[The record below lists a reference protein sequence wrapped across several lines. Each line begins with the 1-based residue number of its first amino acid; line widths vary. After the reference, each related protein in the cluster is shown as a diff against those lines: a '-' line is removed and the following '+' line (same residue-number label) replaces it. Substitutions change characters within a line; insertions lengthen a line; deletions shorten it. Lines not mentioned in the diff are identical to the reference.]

1 MKKIFYSIF
10 VLFIFVGCDSQK
22 IDENKDGYVLKY
34 KDFKHYVDY
43 FNSMEDENIKQ
54 LISNK
59 DSWEWM
65 KNNIPLFETPQTNF
79 EEIYY
84 YRWWTF
90 RKHIK
95 DTPIGKIIT
104 EFLIERSYAD
114 QYNMIACAM
123 GHHIMEGRWLHNKS
137 YVDEY
142 ILAWFR
148 GNDGLPMKKIN
159 SFSNWTPYALL
170 EKYYVDDNQ
179 NYIIDLF
186 PDLQLDFQRWEKNRR
201 HSNGLFWQTDV
212 ADGME
217 EQISGGR
224 RVKNARPTINSYMYG
239 NAVALSKIATMVK
252 DYETEQLYL
261 SKSDSIKSLI
271 YNNLWSEDLSFFET
285 LKENGEF
292 ANVREAIGFIPWYF
306 NIPESKHSVAWKQ
319 LMDEQGFLAPYG
331 QTTAERRHPDF
342 RTHGCCKCEWDGTV
356 WPFASSQ
363 SLTALANHLNS
374 VDNHFISNKDY
385 FKHLELYVES
395 QYHRGRPYIGEYL
408 DEVTG
413 YWLKGDEERS
423 RYYNHS
429 TFNDLIITGL
439 VGLRP
444 RGDNTIEVNPLIP
457 ANKWDWF
464 CLDNV
469 HYKGNILT
477 IIWDKTGKKYNK
489 GKGFQILVNGKK
501 RAHLSSLGRLVVGDV
516 KVSKQNNVEMKK
528 SIEKSSK
535 YGVLMA
541 QSTIERNPEL
551 YRSWGYMQG
560 LLLKSFQQL
569 LINNEDKNID
579 KYIYDYA
586 SDLIDKNGNIQGY
599 VMESFNVDNV
609 NAGNILF
616 DLYKNTKEER
626 FLFAL
631 KTLRKQMEWQP
642 RTTEGGFWHKLVYPH
657 QMWLDGAYMVSPFLA
672 RYAKEFDE
680 PQLFDEVANQLS
692 LITKNLSDS
701 KTGLLYHG
709 WDESRI
715 MNWSNPETGLS
726 PSFWGRSI
734 GWYVM
739 ALVDVIDYMP
749 VNHPRRDELITYL
762 TKTLD
767 AVLKYKDPETGLWY
781 QVIDQVGREGNYLES
796 SASTMFA
803 YALSKGVNI
812 GILPKIYKDEA
823 NSAFQSIVDY
833 FIKEDEK
840 GFIHITNGC
849 RVAGLSADRDGSFEY
864 YISEPVQD
872 NDLKSVGPFIMLSIE
887 NEILNN

>member
-1 MKKIFYSIF
+1 MKHLFYP
-10 VLFIFVGCDSQK
+10 LFIFLFFLSCTSPKLEDSK
-22 IDENKDGYVLKY
+22 GGYILKY
-34 KDFKHYVDY
+34 EDFKHYVEF
-43 FNSMEDENIKQ
+43 FNSMEDENIVQ
-54 LISNK
+54 SISNY
-59 DSWEWM
+59 DSWDWM
-65 KNNIPLFETPQTNF
+65 QNNIPLFEAPQKNF

-95 DTPIGKIIT
+95 ETPIGNIFT
-104 EFLIERSYAD
+104 EFLVERSYAD
-114 QYNMIACAM
+114 EYNMIACAM
-123 GHHIMEGRWLHNKS
+123 GHHIMEGRWLHDKS

-142 ILAWFR
+142 IHAWFR
-148 GNDGLPMKKIN
+148 GNGGEPMKKIN
-159 SFSNWTPYALL
+159 SFSNWTSYALL
-170 EKYYVDDNQ
+170 EKYYVDNNKD
-179 NYIIDLF
+179 YLIDLY
-186 PDLQLDFQRWEKNRR
+186 PELELDYQRWEKNRR
-201 HSNGLFWQTDV
+201 HLNGLFWQTDV

-239 NAVALSKIATMVK
+239 NATALSEISSMIGN
-252 DYETEQLYL
+252 YEKEQFYL

-271 YNNLWSEDLSFFET
+271 YNKLWSNELQFFET
-285 LKENGEF
+285 LKEDGNF

-306 NIPESKHSVAWKQ
+306 NIPESKHGVAWEQ
-319 LMDEQGFLAPYG
+319 LMDEKGFLAPYG

-342 RTHGCCKCEWDGTV
+342 RTHGCCNCEWDGTI
-356 WPFASSQ
+356 WPFATSQ
-363 SLTALANHLNS
+363 TLTALANYLNS
-374 VDNHFISNKDY
+374 SDKHFISRNDY

-413 YWLKGDEERS
+413 YWLKGDQERS
-423 RYYNHS
+423 KYYNHS

-439 VGLRP
+439 VGLHP
-444 RGDNTIEVNPLIP
+444 RADNTIEINPLIP
-457 ANKWDWF
+457 SNKWDWF

-469 HYKGNILT
+469 HYKGNVLT
-477 IIWDKTGKKYNK
+477 IIWDKTGEKYK
-489 GKGFQILVNGKK
+489 RGKGFQVLINGKR
-501 RAHLSSLGRLVVGDV
+501 RAHLSGMGKLVVGDF
-516 KVSKQNNVEMKK
+516 KVSKQTDNSMKN
-528 SIEKSSK
+528 SIEKSSR
-535 YGVLMA
+535 YGELMA

-569 LINNEDKNID
+569 LNNRDDQSIE

-586 SDLIDKNGNIQGY
+586 SDLIDENGKIEGY
-599 VMESFNVDNV
+599 VMETFNVDNV

-616 DLYKNTKEER
+616 DLYKNTKEDR
-626 FLFAL
+626 FLIAL

-642 RTTEGGFWHKLVYPH
+642 RTSEGGFWHKLVYPH
-657 QMWLDGAYMVSPFLA
+657 QMWLDGAYMVSPFLV

-680 PQLFDEVANQLS
+680 PELYDEVTKQLL
-692 LITKNLSDS
+692 LITKNLSDPN
-701 KTGLLYHG
+701 TGLLYHG

-739 ALVDVIDYMP
+739 ALVDVIEYLP
-749 VNHPRRDELITYL
+749 AKHPKRDELIHYFEN
-762 TKTLD
+762 TLQ
-767 AVLKYKDPETGLWY
+767 AVLKYRDSETGLWY
-781 QVIDQVGREGNYLES
+781 QVLDQVDREGNYLES

-803 YALSKGVNI
+803 YALNKGVNI
-812 GILPKIYKDEA
+812 GILSDDYRNEA
-823 NSAFQSIVDY
+823 NKSFQAIIDY
-833 FIKEDEK
+833 FIKEDEN

-849 RVAGLSADRDGSFEY
+849 RVAGLSADRDGSFDY

-872 NDLKSVGPFIMLSIE
+872 NDLKSVGPFILLAIE
-887 NEILNN
+887 NEKLNN